1 MNNLDLLLDRIKE
14 DGKKEADHILSNGQ
28 KRKKEIIKES
38 EEKAQKEVSQII
50 ENAQKEAKRI
60 KENSKVTAN
69 RQARDIKI
77 EAKNQVVEEV
87 LEKLI
92 EKLEK
97 LGPNSYKDFVL
108 NRLKDSKIEKG
119 EILLQ
124 KDMKFHFKEEDF
136 NGLKVSN
143 ESVECGFVV
152 KNGKISYDN
161 TYKSLV
167 NFEKDSLEKIIVDEI
182 FKWGDLDG

>member
-28 KRKKEIIKES
+28 KRKEEIIKES
-38 EEKAQKEVSQII
+38 EEKAQKEVSKII
-50 ENAQKEAKRI
+50 ENAKKEAKRI

-77 EAKNQVVEEV
+77 EAKNQVVEDI

-108 NRLKDSKIEKG
+108 NRLNDSKIEKG

-143 ESVECGFVV
+143 ESVEGGFVV

>member
-1 MNNLDLLLDRIKE
+1 MNNLDLLLDGIKE
-14 DGKKEADHILSNGQ
+14 DGQKEAEHILSNGQ
-28 KRKKEIIKES
+28 KRKEEIIKES
-38 EEKAQKEVSQII
+38 EEKAQREISKII
-50 ENAQKEAKRI
+50 EKAQKEAVRI

-92 EKLEK
+92 KKLGK
-97 LGPNSYKDFVL
+97 LGPNAYKEFVL
-108 NRLKDSKIEKG
+108 NRLKNSGIEKG

-124 KDMKFHFKEEDF
+124 KDMKIHFKEEDF
-136 NGLKVSN
+136 DGLKISD
-143 ESVECGFVV
+143 ESVEGGFAV
-152 KNGKISYDN
+152 KEGKILYDN